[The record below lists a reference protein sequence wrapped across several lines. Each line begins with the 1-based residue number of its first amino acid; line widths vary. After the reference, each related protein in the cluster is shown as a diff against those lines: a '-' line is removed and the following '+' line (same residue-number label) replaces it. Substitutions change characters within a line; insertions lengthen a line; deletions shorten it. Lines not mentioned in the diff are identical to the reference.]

1 MNNYEDAKVF
11 TEDNVM
17 ESVTQNKTDSVTVV
31 ARGNEDLAVID
42 SMVATAQRYPR
53 NVKTSLAELREI
65 ALASPKI
72 AESCFYKLP
81 RGGKIIPGKS
91 VRLAE
96 MAQYCWGHVYAGA
109 RPVAIERD
117 VVVAEGSAFDCQR
130 NNRSSVTIRRSIL
143 GKGGKR
149 YNADMINI
157 TMLAA
162 LSIAKREAIY
172 DIIPEALLE
181 PIYEDALRI
190 AVGDIK
196 TLPERR
202 SLCLGTFS
210 KMGIT
215 AEQVLAAL
223 EVDAVEG
230 IDLEKLELMQG
241 IYQGIKSGDVSIDE
255 IFPPTQK
262 PVVTGATET
271 LKGDVGKAEPVKDES
286 TKKDKP
292 EKESEPTKET
302 PAEKS
307 KEQPTDTAVAPTESE
322 TQSEGSTEPTEQESA
337 SDDPVER
344 FVPLV
349 KDVPV
354 TAVKGG
360 VAQTAD
366 DNDLFKD

>member
-1 MNNYEDAKVF
+1 MNNFEDAKVF

-31 ARGNEDLAVID
+31 TRGNEDLAVID

-262 PVVTGATET
+262 PVKVSGDTDT
-271 LKGDVGKAEPVKDES
+271 LKPGVKKGK
-286 TKKDKP
+286 
-292 EKESEPTKET
+292 
-302 PAEKS
+302 PAEKNTS
-307 KEQPTDTAVAPTESE
+307 EPDKEPEPKKDDAGVKTDALPLEDIIPTAEEEPEPDPVLKFVEPIKETKPVEKKEVETEV
-322 TQSEGSTEPTEQESA
+322 TVDD
-337 SDDPVER
+337 DDP
-344 FVPLV
+344 F
-349 KDVPV
+349 
-354 TAVKGG
+354 
-360 VAQTAD
+360 AD
-366 DNDLFKD
+366 I